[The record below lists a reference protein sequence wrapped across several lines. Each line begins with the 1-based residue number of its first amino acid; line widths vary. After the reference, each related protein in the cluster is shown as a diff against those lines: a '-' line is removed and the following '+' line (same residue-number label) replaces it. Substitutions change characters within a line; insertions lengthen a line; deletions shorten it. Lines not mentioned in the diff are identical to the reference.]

1 MMKKNVALFFRDM
14 ETPSSTASNAGGCK
28 SLLLIFSKQSKCLIT
43 LAEGLDKVEEIS
55 TQVA

>member
-1 MMKKNVALFFRDM
+1 MKKIVALFCRDM
-14 ETPSSTASNAGGCK
+14 ETPSSAASNAGCK
-28 SLLLIFSKQSKCLIT
+28 SIELIFSKQSKCLIT